1 MALQSWII
9 NNGSCIL
16 IYRNRVLLFTEFVH
30 SYLPKLCTANCQ
42 FLCIVIYRSQNGG
55 LYGKI
60 EYDNTIITSAPKG
73 AVLNS
78 RVLWSFSAAFNLT
91 KNNDYLIIAERSFKY
106 LRDFFIDKE
115 FGGLYWTLDYRGNPL
130 DTKKQIYALAF
141 GIYGLSEFYIS
152 SENEAAKVLAI
163 ELYHLIVK
171 YSYDKENGGYI
182 EALTR
187 EWKEIADLRLS
198 IKDAKEKK
206 SMNTRLHVLECFA
219 NLFRI
224 WSNEKLKERIT
235 ELILIFMNHIIDP
248 KTNHLVLFFDEKWNK
263 RSNIVSYGHEIEAA
277 WLIEEAAAT
286 IKDGRLL
293 EQAKEQSVL
302 LADASTDG
310 LDSDG
315 GIWYEYDIEKDEL
328 IKEKH
333 WWPQAESM
341 IGFFNAWQITGNET
355 YLEKS
360 LNSWKFV
367 QQHILDAKNGEWFW
381 GVNEKCEVMDE
392 DKVGLWKCPYH
403 NSRAC
408 IELIHRIKKME
419 SVYTGP

>member
-1 MALQSWII
+1 MKGNLQQYKHELE
-9 NNGSCIL
+9 NELDNIL
-16 IYRNRVLLFTEFVH
+16 DFWQSNAIDKE
-30 SYLPKLCTANCQ
+30 
-42 FLCIVIYRSQNGG
+42 NGG
-55 LYGKI
+55 FYGKI
-60 EYDNTIITSAPKG
+60 EYDKTIILQASKG
-73 AVLNS
+73 AVLNC
-78 RVLWSFSAAFNLT
+78 RILWSFSAAFNLT
-91 KNNDYLIIAERSFKY
+91 KNEDYLITAERSFKY
-106 LRDFFIDKE
+106 LVDFFIDKE
-115 FGGLYWTLDYRGNPL
+115 FGGLYWTLDYRGIPL
-130 DTKKQIYALAF
+130 DTKKQMYALAF

-152 SENEAAKVLAI
+152 SKNEAAKILAI
-163 ELYHLIVK
+163 ELYHQIVK
-171 YSYDKENGGYI
+171 YSYDKENGGYL

-187 EWKEIADLRLS
+187 EWKDIPDLRLS
-198 IKDAKEKK
+198 EKDANEKK
-206 SMNTRLHVLECFA
+206 SMNTHLHVLEGFA

-224 WSNEKLKERIT
+224 WPDEQLKERIT
-235 ELILIFMNHIIDP
+235 ELIFIFMNHIIDP
-248 KTNHLVLFFDEKWNK
+248 QTHRLVLFFDEKWNK
-263 RSNIVSYGHEIEAA
+263 RSNIVSFGHEIEAA

-286 IKDGRLL
+286 IKDTRLL
-293 EQAKEQSVL
+293 EQVKEQSVL

-315 GIWYEYDIEKDEL
+315 GIWYEYDGEKDGL
-328 IKEKH
+328 VKEKH

-381 GVNEKCEVMDE
+381 GVNENYEVMDE

-408 IELIHRIKKME
+408 IELIHRITKIE
-419 SVYTGP
+419 PVHTGS